1 MLIEAIHKQ
10 IKATKCAKEFF
21 MNAENGEDASLKLST
36 SARPLF
42 IAMTYLSSNA
52 PLFVL
57 VSGETAAHKFAQQ
70 ISAFV
75 GMENVFE
82 YRSRN
87 VSITEIERYD
97 ADIVSSNIEFL
108 RELRA
113 GKRAIFVMP
122 SSLFIEKVA
131 ACDEYFYEPLKFLEG
146 QVIDDID
153 DVCKSLTQRG
163 YERVSKVKNKGE
175 FSFKGGALDI
185 FPGNLSSPVRVD
197 LFGDEVESVQEIFA
211 STGQTISNMEKC
223 KVYPVC
229 EMPLFDKNITVAL
242 NCLERQSKTNI
253 KIRELYNYLKDGIE
267 LEKNHL
273 LLPYLTK
280 TANVCDFL
288 PDNVLFCVSEPS
300 AILMDTRRSIDRLQ
314 DALAGTSV
322 KKTDFVSDIS
332 ALNFDKFQT
341 AIFESLMLENKT
353 DCTVKVRRTNVQNS
367 EFGYIDKIKNWL
379 LSGFKVLVSAEEV
392 SIKKQF
398 MQDFLDN
405 DINFVEVNAHLK
417 SDVVNLTDVPVSMGM
432 IIDDAKLVIISSND
446 FISARHGIF
455 ALNNN
460 IDITKITFP
469 FKPGDYCVHATFGI
483 CYFDKLVQRTFD
495 GETRDYMELHFA
507 ENDKL
512 FLPVEQFDR
521 VTKYVG
527 AEGDKPHLTRL
538 DTKEWSKALN
548 KARKAT
554 KKLAFDIVDVYARRA
569 SVTGYQFKVSDDMT
583 DILHSTFEYTETPD
597 QASAIQDVLSDMQSK
612 RVMDRLVCGDV
623 GFGKTEV
630 AIRAAYVAIKNGK
643 QVMLMCPTTILAQQH
658 FDTFSKR
665 LGALGCKI
673 SVLSRFRTSS
683 EQKATLQD
691 FENGEL
697 DVLVGTH
704 RLLSADVN
712 PKDLGLVIV
721 DEEQRFGVGHKE
733 QLKNLRETIDV
744 LTLSATP
751 IPRTLQMSLSGVREL
766 SLILTPPE
774 KRKSVDV
781 RVGTWDEDV
790 VNDAIRF
797 ELARG
802 GQVYYVANRVNVID
816 LTFKKISEIA
826 PEANIGIAHGQMT
839 KTQLEHIME
848 DFSAGIIDI
857 LIATTI
863 IESGIDNPN
872 TNTLIIEDAH
882 RLGLSQM
889 YQLKGRVGRSET
901 QAYAYFMYPPDVAL
915 TEVAQARLLA
925 IDEHQEL
932 GSGVRIA
939 MRDLEIRGAGNIFGA
954 EQSGN
959 MSAVG
964 FDLFSQMLGEAV
976 LKEKNL
982 ALNTDMP
989 ESSASVLSEI
999 TINVPVRAYFSPE
1012 FIEDIEKRVLYYR
1025 KLAFANTIFEV
1036 DAIERELIGEFGEL
1050 PDEAINLIAKTRIR
1064 ALANEVN
1071 WKSLSVAKGYLEID
1085 NIEVSPSKMLD
1096 LRPYTARCN
1105 KTSKKL
1111 KIPIKNICKDE
1122 FDIIS
1127 LIEFLEQRVT
1137 IK

>member
-1 MLIEAIHKQ
+1 MLIEAIQKQ
-10 IKATKCAKEFF
+10 FSYTKCANEFF
-21 MNAENGEDASLKLST
+21 SCVKSGMDASIKLST

-42 IAMTYLSSNA
+42 IATTYLCTDA

-82 YRSRN
+82 YRTRN

-97 ADIVSSNIEFL
+97 AGVVSSNIEFL
-108 RELRA
+108 HELRA
-113 GKRAIFVMP
+113 GRSAIFVMP
-122 SSLFIEKVA
+122 SSLFVEKVA
-131 ACDEYFYEPLKFLEG
+131 KYSEGFYEALKFKEA

-153 DVCKSLTQRG
+153 HVCKDLTERG
-163 YERVSKVKNKGE
+163 YERVSRVKNKGE
-175 FSFKGGALDI
+175 FAFKGGALDI
-185 FPGNLSSPVRVD
+185 FPGNLNSPVRVD
-197 LFGDEVESVQEIFA
+197 LFGDEVESVHEIFA
-211 STGQTISNMEKC
+211 STGQTISDLKTCN
-223 KVYPVC
+223 VYPVC
-229 EMPLFDKNITVAL
+229 EMPMFHKNKINAL
-242 NCLERQSKTNI
+242 TCLERQSKTNI
-253 KIRELYNYLKDGIE
+253 KIRELFNCLHDDIE
-267 LEKNHL
+267 LDKNHL
-273 LLPYLTK
+273 LLPYLTN
-280 TANVCDFL
+280 TCSISEFL
-288 PDNVLFCVSEPS
+288 PSNTIVCVSEPS
-300 AILMDTRRSIDRLQ
+300 AIVMDTRKSIERLENS
-314 DALAGTSV
+314 LTGYSM
-322 KKTDFVSDIS
+322 KKSDFVSDMS
-332 ALNFDKFQT
+332 VLNFDKFQT
-341 AIFESLMLENKT
+341 CLFESLMLENEC
-353 DCTVKVRRTNVQNS
+353 DSTVKVRRTNVQNTELEYS
-367 EFGYIDKIKNWL
+367 DKIKNWL
-379 LSGFKVLVSAEEV
+379 LSGYKVLLSADEV

-398 MQDFLDN
+398 EQDFLDN
-405 DINFVEVNAHLK
+405 GIPFVEVETHLK
-417 SDVVNLTDVPVSMGM
+417 SDVVNLTDTSLAMGM
-432 IIDDAKLVIISSND
+432 IIDDAKLVIISSSD
-446 FISARHGIF
+446 FFNARKGYF

-483 CYFDKLVQRTFD
+483 CYFDSLVQRSFD

-507 ENDKL
+507 GNDKL
-512 FLPVEQFDR
+512 YLPVEQFDR

-527 AEGDKPHLTRL
+527 AEGDKPYLTRL

-569 SVTGYQFKVSDDMT
+569 SVSGYKFDVSDDMK
-583 DILHSTFEYTETPD
+583 DILHSTFAYSETPD
-597 QASAIQDVLSDMQSK
+597 QAAAIDDVFDDMQSR

-643 QVMLMCPTTILAQQH
+643 QVILMCPTTILAQQH
-658 FDTFSKR
+658 YETFSMR
-665 LGALGCKI
+665 LEDLGCSV
-673 SVLSRFRTSS
+673 SVLSRFRTNAQQKKSLS
-683 EQKATLQD
+683 EFASGK
-691 FENGEL
+691 L
-697 DVLVGTH
+697 DVLIGTH

-766 SLILTPPE
+766 SLILTPPD

-781 RVGTWDEDV
+781 RVGAWDEDV
-790 VNDAIRF
+790 VSDAIRF
-797 ELARG
+797 ELARH
-802 GQVYYVANRVNVID
+802 GQVYYVANRVSTID
-816 LTFKKISEIA
+816 ITLKKVSEIA
-826 PEANIGIAHGQMT
+826 PEANVGVAHGQMT
-839 KTQLEHIME
+839 KAQLEHVME
-848 DFSAGIIDI
+848 DFSAGIIDV

-872 TNTLIIEDAH
+872 TNTLIIEDSH

-889 YQLKGRVGRSET
+889 YQLKGRVGRSST
-901 QAYAYFMYPPDVAL
+901 QAYAYFMYPPETAL
-915 TEVAQARLLA
+915 TEEAQARLLA

-982 ALNTDMP
+982 ALNEGATDT
-989 ESSASVLSEI
+989 SATILSDI
-999 TINVPVRAYFSPE
+999 TINVPVRAYLSAE
-1012 FIEDIEKRVLYYR
+1012 YIEDIEKRVLYYR
-1025 KLAFANTIFEV
+1025 KLAFANTMQEV
-1036 DAIERELIGEFGEL
+1036 DAIQNEVVGEFGEL
-1050 PDEAINLIAKTRIR
+1050 PDEAINLFAKTRLR
-1064 ALANEVN
+1064 ALANESG
-1071 WKSLSVAKGYLEID
+1071 WKSVSVVKGYLEID
-1085 NIEVSPSKMLD
+1085 NIDVPPSRKLD
-1096 LRPYTARCN
+1096 LRPFTARYN
-1105 KTSKKL
+1105 KVTKKL
-1111 KIPIKNICKDE
+1111 KIPIINICKGE
-1122 FDIIS
+1122 FEI
-1127 LIEFLEQRVT
+1127 LTLLEFLDHRVLG
-1137 IK
+1137 